1 MDKITGISTGTPV
14 SESPKPGKLKTNSL
28 FEQNL
33 DAARA
38 KNQGIETSAAGTAPL
53 GEVRP
58 AILPIVSIPSA
69 GIAKNT
75 DKLLDMLEA
84 YTKDIENPNKTL
96 KEIEPLIVSIRKKAS
111 QLMEEVETIT
121 PEDTKLA
128 SIARESA
135 VAANVAYIKFY
146 RGDYI

>member
-14 SESPKPGKLKTNSL
+14 SDPRKTETPKTNSL

-38 KNQGIETSAAGTAPL
+38 KKQGTGIRAADTAEL

-58 AILPIVSIPSA
+58 TLFPIISTPSE
-69 GIAKNT
+69 GIANNT
-75 DKLLDMLEA
+75 NRLLDLLEA

-96 KEIEPLIVSIRKKAS
+96 KEIEPLIVSIRMKAS
-111 QLMEEVETIT
+111 QLMEEVDKTA
-121 PEDTKLA
+121 PEDTKLL

-135 VAANVAYIKFY
+135 VTANVEYIKFY
-146 RGDYI
+146 RGDYS